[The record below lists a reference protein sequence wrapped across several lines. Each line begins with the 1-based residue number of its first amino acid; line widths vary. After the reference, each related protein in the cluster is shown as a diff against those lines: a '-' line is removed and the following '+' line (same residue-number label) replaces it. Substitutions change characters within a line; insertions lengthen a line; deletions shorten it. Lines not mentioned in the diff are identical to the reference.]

1 MVVVL
6 TGGTG
11 GAKLLQGLSL
21 AVAPKDLTVIC
32 NTADDFFLHG
42 LYIAPDI
49 DTITYAFAGI
59 LDVRQGWGVNDD
71 SFVVLE
77 ALGKLGGDTWFKLG
91 DRDLATHI
99 TRTRLM
105 RAGLTLSQATRA
117 IGKALGVEAR
127 IVPMSDEHVETTV
140 ATARGNLSFQEY
152 FVKRRWQ
159 EEVHAVTYTGIE
171 NARPA
176 PGILEAIQNA
186 TAIIVC
192 PSNPVTSIGPIL
204 AVPAMRQALRQTPA
218 PVVAVSPI
226 IEGAAVSGPAH
237 RLMSAVSLE
246 PSACGVASAYA
257 DFIDTIFIAREDEIL
272 RPRIE
277 TLGLRAIAENI
288 RMDSLEEKKLLA
300 KTVLHACRERTT
312 P

>member
-21 AVAPKDLTVIC
+21 TVAPKDLTVIC

-59 LDVRQGWGVNDD
+59 LDLRKGWGINDD

-77 ALGKLGGDTWFKLG
+77 ALGKLGGETWFKLG

-105 RAGLTLSQATRA
+105 RAGLTLSQATSA

-159 EEVHAVTYTGIE
+159 EDVHAVTFSGIE

-186 TAIIVC
+186 AAIIVC

-204 AVPAMRQALRQTPA
+204 AVPEIRAALRQTPA
-218 PVVAVSPI
+218 PIVAVSPI
-226 IEGAAVSGPAH
+226 IQGTAVSGPAD
-237 RLMSAVSLE
+237 RLMSTVGLE
-246 PSACGVASAYA
+246 PSAAGVAAAYA
-257 DFIDTIFIAREDEIL
+257 DFVDTILIAREDAL
-272 RPRIE
+272 LGPRIE
-277 TLGLRAIAENI
+277 ALGLRPLARHI
-288 RMDSLEEKKLLA
+288 RMDSFEEKRLLA
-300 KTVLHACRERTT
+300 KAVLEACRERTT
-312 P
+312 T

>member
-21 AVAPKDLTVIC
+21 TVAPKDLTAIC
-32 NTADDFFLHG
+32 NTADDFYLHG

-59 LDVRQGWGVNDD
+59 LDMRKGWGVNED

-77 ALGKLGGDTWFKLG
+77 ALGKLGGETWFKLG

-117 IGKALGVEAR
+117 ISKALGVEAH

-171 NARPA
+171 NARAA

-204 AVPAMRQALRQTPA
+204 AVPEIRAALRQTPA
-218 PVVAVSPI
+218 PIIAVSPI

-237 RLMSAVSLE
+237 RLMSAVNLE

-277 TLGLRAIAENI
+277 TLGLRAITGHI

-300 KTVLHACRERTT
+300 KTVLDACRERAT

>member
-1 MVVVL
+1 MLVVL

-11 GAKLLQGLSL
+11 GAKLVQGLSL
-21 AVAPKDLTVIC
+21 TADPKDLTVIC

-49 DTITYAFAGI
+49 DTITYALAGI
-59 LDVRQGWGVNDD
+59 LDVEKGWGINDD
-71 SFVVLE
+71 SFAVLE
-77 ALGKLGGDTWFKLG
+77 SLGKLGGETWFKLG
-91 DRDLATHI
+91 DRDMATHI
-99 TRTRLM
+99 SRTRLM
-105 RAGLTLSQATRA
+105 REGLTLSQATRA
-117 IGKALGVEAR
+117 IGKSLGVKTR
-127 IVPMSDEHVETTV
+127 IVPMSDEHVETSVT
-140 ATARGNLSFQEY
+140 TARANLSFQEY
-152 FVKRRWQ
+152 FVKHRWQ
-159 EEVHAVTYTGIE
+159 EDVHAVTFTGIE

-186 TAIIVC
+186 AAIIVC

-204 AVPAMRQALRQTPA
+204 AVPEMREALRQTPA

-226 IEGAAVSGPAH
+226 IQGTAVSGPAH

-257 DFIDTIFIAREDEIL
+257 DFVDTIFIAHEDEL
-272 RPRIE
+272 LGPRIAA
-277 TLGLRAIAENI
+277 LGLRPVAGHI

-300 KTVLHACRERTT
+300 KTVLEACRERTT